1 MTPAEATL
9 LVGILASLASIISA
23 ALAYNQATKARNAN
37 RTDQI
42 EQRLAKA
49 DKDMQLLYYWN
60 RELVDHIFQG
70 KPPPPPKPP
79 AGLFDQ

>member
-1 MTPAEATL
+1 MTSVT
-9 LVGILASLASIISA
+9 VGIIAALASIISA
-23 ALAYNQATKARNAN
+23 LMAYRQATKARVAN
-37 RTDQI
+37 RVEQI

-79 AGLFDQ
+79 EGLFT

>member
-1 MTPAEATL
+1 MTSVT
-9 LVGILASLASIISA
+9 VGIIAAFASIISA
-23 ALAYNQATKARNAN
+23 LMAYRQATKARVAN
-37 RTDQI
+37 RVEQI

-79 AGLFDQ
+79 EGLFT

>member
-1 MTPAEATL
+1 MTTSVI
-9 LVGILASLASIISA
+9 VGVIA
-23 ALAYNQATKARNAN
+23 ALSSIASALIAYRQATKARIAN
-37 RTDQI
+37 RVEQI
-42 EQRLAKA
+42 EDRLSKA

-79 AGLFDQ
+79 EGLFT